1 MSLSRNNPMDRLSVI
16 FSGVVISA
24 VGAMFYNL
32 LPLFLGTAQDYRELS
47 DQAVGVLSSSFYV
60 GFTLTTSTAYFWI
73 RRFSWRTVTLISVPI
88 AVLAMILAGYAG
100 SYALIVAGIF
110 ISGCAFSALY
120 GIGTTVLGD
129 TSHAARW
136 YGLKIASEAG
146 MGVILLLILPGAV
159 IARWGFEG
167 MMVAMAFTLLIL
179 APLLA
184 WLPKSGSKGGG
195 ETGDYRAI
203 VIKPELRTALWMA
216 LAGVMFFLFSTTM
229 IWAFV
234 ERMAN
239 DTGFDPVATG
249 NVLSLTLVFAVGGSL
264 LAMLMGDR
272 FAAGKPFTFACLSL
286 LASLFLLARVDS
298 LFDYGLA
305 ACVFTFAFGLG
316 IPYVVTVVADL
327 DIDGRFVVLTVPAIG
342 IGVMVAP
349 AIGGVLTGT
358 QGYGAILWAGGVA
371 VLLALI
377 ISLAALRLG
386 LPLAR
391 AEREQAGRELLDP
404 EPLL

>member
-1 MSLSRNNPMDRLSVI
+1 MDKFSVI
-16 FSGVVISA
+16 FSGVIISA
-24 VGAMFYNL
+24 LGAMFYNL

-47 DQAVGVLSSSFYV
+47 DQAVGVLGSSFYV
-60 GFTLTTSTAYFWI
+60 GFTLTTGTAYFWI
-73 RRFSWRTVTLISVPI
+73 RKFSWRIVSLVSIPI
-88 AVLAMILAGYAG
+88 AVLAMMLAAYAG
-100 SYALIVAGIF
+100 SYPLIVTGIF
-110 ISGCAFSALY
+110 ISGCAFSVLY

-129 TSHAARW
+129 SSHPARW

-146 MGVILLLILPGAV
+146 MGVIMLLILPGIV

-167 MMVAMAFTLLIL
+167 MMVAMALAVLLL
-179 APLLA
+179 APLLS
-184 WLPKSGSKGGG
+184 WLPKSGTKGGD
-195 ETGDYRAI
+195 ETGVFTAVAI
-203 VIKPELRTALWMA
+203 QPALRTALWMG

-239 DTGFDPVATG
+239 DAGFDPVATG

-264 LAMLMGDR
+264 LAMLMGGG
-272 FAAGKPFTFACLSL
+272 FGAGKPFAFACLCL

-327 DIDGRFVVLTVPAIG
+327 DVDGRFVVLTVPAIG

-349 AIGGVLTGT
+349 AFGGMLSGT
-358 QGYGAILWAGGVA
+358 LGYSAILWAGGGA

-377 ISLAALRLG
+377 VSLAALRRG
-386 LPLAR
+386 LPLAHSAR
-391 AEREQAGRELLDP
+391 AEAGSELLDP